1 MSLISNVRG
10 ILKLLIITKLYSSV
24 VLFTAWK
31 TVNLDNWVFSKFE
44 IFRKVT
50 DRVGEQKTTP
60 WKEVVVNYFIGLF
73 S

>member
-31 TVNLDNWVFSKFE
+31 TVNLDNWVFSKFK

-60 WKEVVVNYFIGLF
+60 
-73 S
+73 